1 MEQHCFGRIL
11 SPAVF
16 CTHGVLYYDQLLFTL
31 RFDTQKIKENSGD
44 NDAEWLNG
52 RDSRD
57 GQIVVYSY
65 SVRVVFRLSDQSR
78 SPRRD
83 TLKDFTA
90 KMGGGE
96 GGRIIIVIGDIP
108 DRYYLRYVIYCT
120 CKNTELFA

>member
-1 MEQHCFGRIL
+1 MEQHCFGKIL
-11 SPAVF
+11 SPAVS

-31 RFDTQKIKENSGD
+31 RFDTQKIKKNSGD

-57 GQIVVYSY
+57 GRIVVYSY

-90 KMGGGE
+90 KMGG
-96 GGRIIIVIGDIP
+96 RRKNNNSNW
-108 DRYYLRYVIYCT
+108 RYPGQILSAVRNLLYM
-120 CKNTELFA
+120 